1 MMLGKETLKEMAL
14 LSGLKTGEDYLE
26 ETGRELQAT
35 LDYLQIIGEI
45 TPGKA
50 RGWGE
55 KREVSFFREDTV
67 NGEDSLGQKIEP
79 SNFSLPLAEKKEE
92 D

>member
-35 LDYLQIIGEI
+35 LD
-45 TPGKA
+45 
-50 RGWGE
+50 
-55 KREVSFFREDTV
+55 
-67 NGEDSLGQKIEP
+67 
-79 SNFSLPLAEKKEE
+79 
-92 D
+92 